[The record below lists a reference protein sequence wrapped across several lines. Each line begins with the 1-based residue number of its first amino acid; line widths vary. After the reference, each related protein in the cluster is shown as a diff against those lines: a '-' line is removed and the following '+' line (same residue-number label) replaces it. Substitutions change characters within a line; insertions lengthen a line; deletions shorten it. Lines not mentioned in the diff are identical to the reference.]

1 MPKMKTH
8 KGAAKR
14 FKKTKNGKFKY
25 KAASHRHLL
34 VNKSK
39 KSKRKAG
46 KMQVVHDADHARIA
60 PLLQFA

>member
-1 MPKMKTH
+1 MKTH

-25 KAASHRHLL
+25 KAGAHRHLL

-39 KSKRKAG
+39 SAKRKAG
-46 KMQVVHDADHARIA
+46 RLQVVHDADHCRIA
-60 PLLQFA
+60 PLLPFA